1 MSSRRLRS
9 GRHAHVEAAQ
19 PVVEVGAEQAPLHQR
34 RERAVGRGDDADV
47 EPARAVAADPLD
59 GHLLNRAQQLGLG
72 GQRQV
77 GDFVEEQRAAVGVLE
92 LAASAAHAG
101 GRPFLDAEELGFEQ
115 RLDERGAVDGD
126 EGPGSPRAE
135 VVDLAG
141 DELLAGAALT
151 LDEHGEIRHRHSL
164 DALAQ
169 RPHDRAR
176 ADERGGTG
184 RSARVQARRPT
195 AISGQRQRSEVSGGL
210 HHLPVPRVRRTVGHI
225 YFQGERLAVR
235 RPGDGGVRSRRV
247 RPCQSG
253 SRGETGRHDTGPR
266 GAEEPGQAQFQQAV
280 QAHLRVARHDVF
292 GQRPDEVMHTLAPVL
307 GSPHPLPL
315 GSARHAVRH
324 AALRAGLHS
333 KRDASRA
340 ARPAGEIRPDIA
352 RICPALD
359 RRALAS
365 QPDHGQRENL
375 LPNYP
380 ATRYPASAD
389 PKRSVSRSKRTALR
403 NRSGA
408 TEVTQ
413 HRNTAPAA
421 LRRRPSGESR

>member
-1 MSSRRLRS
+1 MPKSSAS
-9 GRHAHVEAAQ
+9 SSVSTSAAQ
-19 PVVEVGAEQAPLHQR
+19 LTATK
-34 RERAVGRGDDADV
+34 
-47 EPARAVAADPLD
+47 
-59 GHLLNRAQQLGLG
+59 
-72 GQRQV
+72 
-77 GDFVEEQRAAVGVLE
+77 
-92 LAASAAHAG
+92 
-101 GRPFLDAEELGFEQ
+101 
-115 RLDERGAVDGD
+115 
-126 EGPGSPRAE
+126 GPRSPRAE

-141 DELLAGAALT
+141 DELLAGAALA
-151 LDEHGEIRHRHSL
+151 LDEHGEIRHRHAL

-195 AISGQRQRSEVSGGL
+195 AIGGQRQRSEVSGGL
-210 HHLPVPRVRRTVGHI
+210 HHLPVPRVRRAVGHI
-225 YFQGERLAVR
+225 HFQGERLAVR

-324 AALRAGLHS
+324 AALRAGVTFQAGCQPGRATGRRNQAGYRQDLPRPSAAGHLLPS
-333 KRDASRA
+333 PTMAS
-340 ARPAGEIRPDIA
+340 G
-352 RICPALD
+352 RIC
-359 RRALAS
+359 
-365 QPDHGQRENL
+365 
-375 LPNYP
+375 YP
-380 ATRYPASAD
+380 TTPLSA
-389 PKRSVSRSKRTALR
+389 
-403 NRSGA
+403 
-408 TEVTQ
+408 
-413 HRNTAPAA
+413 
-421 LRRRPSGESR
+421 RRPSRRDPSPVRSAPRSGTAAGRPR